1 MTTTS
6 VKKVQ
11 PGSALVWRAIHLGFV
26 AIFGL
31 GAFVHISF
39 GLWNQ
44 DSYRPFADGA
54 LFDWVYDGWQ
64 NIFMADPRLW
74 ALLLGATELLIAALL
89 IFARRLGYLAVIAF
103 HLALML
109 FGWGFWLWCVPALAF
124 AVPAAVHTFRTE
136 RNARPG

>member
-6 VKKVQ
+6 GAKVQ
-11 PGSALVWRAIHLGFV
+11 PESVLVWRAIHLSFV

-31 GAFVHISF
+31 GAVVHI
-39 GLWNQ
+39 GLALWNPDTYQ
-44 DSYRPFADGA
+44 HFADGA

-74 ALLLGATELLIAALL
+74 ALLLGAGELLIAALL
-89 IFARRLGYLAVIAF
+89 IFARQLGYLAVIAF

-136 RNARPG
+136 RNARPE